1 MTTRLL
7 FGPQL
12 SQERGGAWVIERGHG
27 DFVPERIHERRRDG
41 GGLVRFEGAAARL
54 CPDRLGWIWRE
65 GPRCARPSF
74 GLDLS
79 AGDKNALIAQLRH
92 RPEAFGADEI

>member
-1 MTTRLL
+1 MAISYLSAYTSGVATVEDWFDSKRLRPDYVPT
-7 FGPQL
+7 G
-12 SQERGGAWVIERGHG
+12 WVGYGVKARAVPGH
-27 DFVPERIHERRRDG
+27 P
-41 GGLVRFEGAAARL
+41 
-54 CPDRLGWIWRE
+54 
-65 GPRCARPSF
+65 F